1 MERAKLSHTGK
12 AQAEAAVEAA
22 VRKDDS
28 RAGHAAEGLSIS
40 VLGGANGLEER
51 GRFWDGEGI
60 LKTVDVE
67 QSGVSVPECEAL
79 PTEHGGVA
87 LPMEQSH
94 GV

>member
-1 MERAKLSHTGK
+1 MERVKLSHTGT

-22 VRKDDS
+22 VGKEDS

-51 GRFWDGEGI
+51 GRVWDGEGI

-67 QSGVSVPECEAL
+67 QTGVSVPDCAAL
-79 PTEHGGVA
+79 PTEHRGVA
-87 LPMEQSH
+87 LPMDQSH

>member
-1 MERAKLSHTGK
+1 M
-12 AQAEAAVEAA
+12 EAAVEVSA
-22 VRKDDS
+22 RKEDS
-28 RAGHAAEGLSIS
+28 RAGHAAEGFSIS

-51 GRFWDGEGI
+51 GRVWDGEGI

-67 QSGVSVPECEAL
+67 QTGVSVPESAAL
-79 PTEHGGVA
+79 PTEHIGVA